1 MFLGLTDR
9 EEGCLG
15 AGGAKTDGFMLT
27 GSVREAA
34 HPLFNLTP
42 GRSWD
47 NTDHCRAPGNLG
59 GRVGSLWSP
68 GRITSNP
75 GASSAGCL
83 ELGPSSPSFQ
93 RPAQHHPLERNTSL
107 FFGLTSGG
115 AAWGLGKGVGGQRE
129 AGGTGRGQLT

>member
-93 RPAQHHPLERNTSL
+93 RPAQHLPLERNTSL

-115 AAWGLGKGVGGQRE
+115 LLGVSGRELGARGRQEGLAEGS
-129 AGGTGRGQLT
+129 